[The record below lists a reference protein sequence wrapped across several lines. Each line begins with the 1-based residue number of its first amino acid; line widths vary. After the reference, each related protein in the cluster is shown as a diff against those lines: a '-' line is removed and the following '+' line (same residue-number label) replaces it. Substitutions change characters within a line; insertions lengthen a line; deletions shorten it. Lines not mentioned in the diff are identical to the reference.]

1 MPYKRGAPFGNKNRL
16 KHGRY
21 ASVTLNLRRACRR
34 ALYEAQERLADARML
49 AAEVRARKAIIKLQ
63 EQRETQ
69 DKD

>member
-1 MPYKRGAPFGNKNRL
+1 MPYKRGAPLGNRNRL

-49 AAEVRARKAIIKLQ
+49 AAQVRALKAIIKLQ
-63 EQRETQ
+63 EQRERQ

>member
-1 MPYKRGAPFGNKNRL
+1 MPYKRGAPLGNKNRL

-49 AAEVRARKAIIKLQ
+49 AAQVRALKAIIKLQ
-63 EQRETQ
+63 ERREKQ
-69 DKD
+69 AKD

>member
-1 MPYKRGAPFGNKNRL
+1 MPYKRGAPLGNRNRL

-49 AAEVRARKAIIKLQ
+49 AARVRALKAIIQQQ
-63 EQRETQ
+63 EQREKQ
-69 DKD
+69 AKD

>member
-1 MPYKRGAPFGNKNRL
+1 MPYKRGAPFENRNRL

-49 AAEVRARKAIIKLQ
+49 AARVRALKAIIKLQ
-63 EQRETQ
+63 EQRERQ

>member
-1 MPYKRGAPFGNKNRL
+1 MPYKPGAPFGNRNRL

-49 AAEVRARKAIIKLQ
+49 AARVRALKATIKLQ
-63 EQRETQ
+63 EQRERQ

>member
-34 ALYEAQERLADARML
+34 ALYEANERLADARML
-49 AAEVRARKAIIKLQ
+49 AASVRALQAIIKLAEEQ
-63 EQRETQ
+63 ERRTM
-69 DKD
+69 D

>member
-1 MPYKRGAPFGNKNRL
+1 MPYKRGAPLGNRNRL

-49 AAEVRARKAIIKLQ
+49 AAQVRALKAIIKLQ
-63 EQRETQ
+63 EERERQ